1 MNNQRTRNKTQKRSK
16 QKRTQQVNIKN
27 NTRKFKNMSHKN
39 SYVFKDGDF
48 KSGDGM
54 LTSVWGPSLWHT
66 LHTISFNYP
75 VHPTRQDKVNYRN
88 FIMQLK
94 HVLPCKYCRMNL
106 KKNFKQLPLHMK
118 HMNDRESFSKYVYDL
133 HELINTMLNKKS
145 GLSYEDVRQRYE
157 HFRSRCSPIKSSSE
171 IPAVVSVKNST
182 SKSNSKTRKIRKKHL
197 GCVTPLHK
205 VKSKGVVKIVPYET
219 KCDSIEVHDK
229 CFAVNA

>member
-1 MNNQRTRNKTQKRSK
+1 MNNQRMRNKTQKRSK

-118 HMNDRESFSKYVYDL
+118 HMKDRESFSKYVYDL

-157 HFRSRCSPIKSSSE
+157 HFRSRCTESGEE
-171 IPAVVSVKNST
+171 IT
-182 SKSNSKTRKIRKKHL
+182 KHIES
-197 GCVTPLHK
+197 GCVKPLYGA
-205 VKSKGVVKIVPYET
+205 KSKCVLKIIPDET
-219 KCDSIEVHDK
+219 KCDSLEIDEK
-229 CFAVNA
+229 CIKQSIPTK